1 MLNEDGLTVRVLHVD
16 SRTRI
21 SGRAEDCE
29 IQLPESINLPSG
41 AVTWCT
47 SASVPL
53 AWPNVSTLNNKLYV
67 TEYVDGLGLD
77 PFVDGVGECSYPQ
90 PPQRCCMAR
99 GTGPGTD
106 PMTPPRAR

>member
-29 IQLPESINLPSG
+29 IQLPESLNLPSG
-41 AVTWCT
+41 AVAWCT

-77 PFVDGVGECSYPQ
+77 PFVDGDP
-90 PPQRCCMAR
+90 AR
-99 GTGPGTD
+99 TQ
-106 PMTPPRAR
+106 

>member
-16 SRTRI
+16 SRTRV

-29 IQLPESINLPSG
+29 IQLPESLNLPSG

-67 TEYVDGLGLD
+67 TCLLYTSPSPRDGLLSRM
-77 PFVDGVGECSYPQ
+77 PSS
-90 PPQRCCMAR
+90 A
-99 GTGPGTD
+99 
-106 PMTPPRAR
+106 

>member
-16 SRTRI
+16 SRTRV

-29 IQLPESINLPSG
+29 IQLPESLNLPSG

-77 PFVDGVGECSYPQ
+77 CLLYTSPS
-90 PPQRCCMAR
+90 
-99 GTGPGTD
+99 
-106 PMTPPRAR
+106 PRDLSTSRMPSSA